1 MRLIN
6 LVIAV
11 SLLFFSLLS
20 FAFADES
27 LPSPYVVTV
36 GHASL
41 IKLALPVSRASVAD
55 PKIADINLINSSEIY
70 VLGKSVGTTNFIFWN
85 KAGVAK
91 IVDITIA
98 NDLEPLK
105 TSINEIIPEEKDIQ
119 VLQSSGSIILKGSVA
134 NAIVAEK
141 AIGLADAYIQNLIRS
156 IKNGSGNSAL
166 GNENNSSVAIQPP
179 SSGVASSG
187 ASLSSANSSK
197 PKVINFL
204 KIRDPQ
210 QVMLEVK
217 IAEISKTLLDQLG
230 VGVSGSAGGSK
241 FSIVSNFSSNGGGL
255 LSLLNS
261 KVKVTGEKDDGLV
274 KILAEPTIVAMSG
287 QEGSFLAG
295 GKVYIPLPTGLG
307 QAGVQ
312 EVNYGVGLKFLPT
325 VLDKGRINL
334 KVIPEVSEIAK
345 ELVLQGGNTSS
356 ILPNFTIRSVST
368 TVQIREGETLV
379 IGGLMKNNVTETV
392 KAFPVLGELP
402 VLGALFRSKEF
413 ASDLTE
419 LVVVISPSFV
429 SATEHS
435 PEIPTDHF
443 IPPTRSEFFLGNGM
457 QKEAQDVAEGK

>member
-1 MRLIN
+1 MRFIH
-6 LVIAV
+6 LVILTATLFLWSFNSV
-11 SLLFFSLLS
+11 YAGDSLS
-20 FAFADES
+20 
-27 LPSPYVVTV
+27 SPYELTV
-36 GHASL
+36 GHANL
-41 IKLALPVSRASVAD
+41 IKLPAPVTRASVAD
-55 PKIADINLINSSEIY
+55 PRIADITLINSSEIY
-70 VLGKSVGTTNFIFWN
+70 VLGKAVGTTNFIFWS
-85 KAGVAK
+85 KGGGAK
-91 IVDITIA
+91 VIDVSVM

-105 TSINEIIPEEKDIQ
+105 TSIKEIMPEENDIQ
-119 VLQSSGSIILKGSVA
+119 VLQSSGSLILRGSVA
-134 NAIVAEK
+134 NVIVADK
-141 AIGLADAYIQNLIRS
+141 AVGLADAYIQNLIRAM
-156 IKNGSGNSAL
+156 KNGSGSSAAD
-166 GNENNSSVAIQPP
+166 N
-179 SSGVASSG
+179 
-187 ASLSSANSSK
+187 SSANGSQLASNGSSLGAGSQASSSTSR

-210 QVMLEVK
+210 QVMLEVR

-230 VGVSGSAGGSK
+230 VGLSGSAGGSK
-241 FSIVSNFSSNGGGL
+241 FSIVSNFSSSGGGL

-261 KVKVTGEKDDGLV
+261 RVKITGEKDDGLV

-334 KVIPEVSEIAK
+334 KVVPEVSDIAK

-379 IGGLMKNNVTETV
+379 IGGLMKNNITETV

-402 VLGALFRSKEF
+402 VLGALFRSKAF

-419 LVVVISPSFV
+419 LVVVITPSLV
-429 SATEHS
+429 SGNDRM
-435 PEIPTDHF
+435 PDLPTDHF
-443 IPPTRSEFFLGNGM
+443 TPPSRPAFFLGNGLQEDAPKLM
-457 QKEAQDVAEGK
+457 EGK